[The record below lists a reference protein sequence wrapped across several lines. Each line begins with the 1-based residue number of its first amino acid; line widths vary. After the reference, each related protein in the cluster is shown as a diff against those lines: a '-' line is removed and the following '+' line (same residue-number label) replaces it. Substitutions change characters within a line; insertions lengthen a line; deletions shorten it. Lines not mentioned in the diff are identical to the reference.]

1 MKFIDDAI
9 KESEERMEEKTPDKL
24 TSDIDDELI
33 GIMKGV
39 KTNIFVVGAGG
50 AGNNTI
56 SRLNEMGIE
65 GATTIAVNTDAQD
78 LFYSQSGTK
87 ILLGRQTSKGLG
99 AGGEPS
105 VGEEC
110 AEESEDEIREEL
122 EGADMVF
129 VTCGLGGGTGT
140 GSAPIIAKIA
150 KKLGALTVV
159 VATLPFSAEGIR
171 RRENADQG
179 LEKLYEAADTVI
191 IIPNDKLLEVAPNL
205 PLNKAFMVSDE
216 ILGRAV
222 KGITELITK
231 KGLVSLDF
239 ADIRSIMSGSG
250 MAMIGMG
257 ESDSGD
263 RALESVHEALSSPLL
278 DIDISNATGALVN
291 ISGSSDL
298 TLHEAE
304 KIVQV
309 VADKLDPEANI
320 IWGTQIDEALQ
331 NTVRT
336 TVVVSGITDN
346 YSSDNAPD
354 VDYIDEGE
362 DSENTSDELDDFI
375 DGIF

>member
-9 KESEERMEEKTPDKL
+9 KESEQRMEEKAPEKL
-24 TSDIDDELI
+24 SSDIDEELI
-33 GIMKGV
+33 GIMQGV

-78 LFYSQSGTK
+78 LFYSQSGKK

-150 KKLGALTVV
+150 KKLGALTVA
-159 VATLPFSAEGIR
+159 VATMPFSAEGIK
-171 RRENADQG
+171 RRENAEEG
-179 LEKLYEAADTVI
+179 LAKLQEAADTVI

-320 IWGTQIDEALQ
+320 IWGTQIDESLQ
-331 NTVRT
+331 NIVRT
-336 TVVVSGITDN
+336 TVVVSGIKSAV
-346 YSSDNAPD
+346 SSSEASD
-354 VDYIDEGE
+354 DEYAE
-362 DSENTSDELDDFI
+362 ETAESSPANDQLDDFI

>member
-9 KESEERMEEKTPDKL
+9 KESEQRMEENTPTKL
-24 TSDIDDELI
+24 SSDIDDELTE
-33 GIMKGV
+33 IMKGV

-78 LFYSQSGTK
+78 LFYSQSAK
-87 ILLGRQTSKGLG
+87 KVLLGRQTSKGLG
-99 AGGEPS
+99 AGGDPS

-110 AEESEDEIREEL
+110 AEESEDEIRDEL
-122 EGADMVF
+122 EGSDMVF

-150 KKLGALTVV
+150 KKLGALTVA
-159 VATLPFSAEGIR
+159 VATMPFSAEGIK

-179 LEKLYEAADTVI
+179 LEKLQEAADTVI

-239 ADIRSIMSGSG
+239 ADIKSIMGGSG

-257 ESDSGD
+257 ESESGD

-291 ISGSSDL
+291 ITGSSDL

-320 IWGTQIDEALQ
+320 IWGTQIDESLQ
-331 NTVRT
+331 NVVRT
-336 TVVVSGITDN
+336 TVVVSGIQAN
-346 YSSDNAPD
+346 YSSDLSSDN
-354 VDYIDEGE
+354 DYNDDIRQADAA
-362 DSENTSDELDDFI
+362 SDQLDDFI

>member
-9 KESEERMEEKTPDKL
+9 KESEQRMEENTPDNIS
-24 TSDIDDELI
+24 SDIDEELI

-39 KTNIFVVGAGG
+39 KTNIYVVGAGG

-78 LFYSQSGTK
+78 LFYSQSAKK

-110 AEESEDEIREEL
+110 AEESEDEIRNEL

-150 KKLGALTVV
+150 KKLGALTVA
-159 VATLPFSAEGIR
+159 VATLPFSAEGIK
-171 RRENADQG
+171 RRENAEQG
-179 LEKLYEAADTVI
+179 LEKLQESADTVI

-320 IWGTQIDEALQ
+320 IWGTQIDESLQ
-331 NTVRT
+331 NVVRT
-336 TVVVSGITDN
+336 TVVVSGIKSN
-346 YSSDNAPD
+346 YSSNDTPD
-354 VDYIDEGE
+354 IEYADEE
-362 DSENTSDELDDFI
+362 PEADSNNDQLDDFI

>member
-1 MKFIDDAI
+1 M
-9 KESEERMEEKTPDKL
+9 
-24 TSDIDDELI
+24 
-33 GIMKGV
+33 
-39 KTNIFVVGAGG
+39 
-50 AGNNTI
+50 
-56 SRLNEMGIE
+56 
-65 GATTIAVNTDAQD
+65 
-78 LFYSQSGTK
+78 
-87 ILLGRQTSKGLG
+87 
-99 AGGEPS
+99 
-105 VGEEC
+105 
-110 AEESEDEIREEL
+110 
-122 EGADMVF
+122 
-129 VTCGLGGGTGT
+129 
-140 GSAPIIAKIA
+140 
-150 KKLGALTVV
+150 
-159 VATLPFSAEGIR
+159 PFSAEGIK
-171 RRENADQG
+171 RRENAEQG
-179 LEKLYEAADTVI
+179 LEKLHEAADTVI

-320 IWGTQIDEALQ
+320 IWGTQIDESLQ
-331 NTVRT
+331 NVVRT
-336 TVVVSGITDN
+336 TVVVSGIKSDSS
-346 YSSDNAPD
+346 SSDSPD
-354 VDYIDEGE
+354 IEYAEE
-362 DSENTSDELDDFI
+362 EPESESNNDQLDDFI

>member
-9 KESEERMEEKTPDKL
+9 KESEQRMEEKAPEKL
-24 TSDIDDELI
+24 SSDIDDDLI
-33 GIMKGV
+33 EIIKGV

-78 LFYSQSGTK
+78 LFYSQSAKK

-99 AGGEPS
+99 AGGEPA

-110 AEESEDEIREEL
+110 AEESEDEIRDAL

-140 GSAPIIAKIA
+140 GSAPIIAKLA
-150 KKLGALTVV
+150 KKLGALTVA
-159 VATLPFSAEGIR
+159 VATMPFSAEGIK
-171 RRENADQG
+171 RRENAEALQ
-179 LEKLYEAADTVI
+179 EAADTVI

-257 ESDSGD
+257 ESESGD

-320 IWGTQIDEALQ
+320 IWGTQIDESLQ
-331 NTVRT
+331 NVVRT
-336 TVVVSGITDN
+336 TVVVSGIKTN
-346 YSSDNAPD
+346 YGIEATPEIE
-354 VDYIDEGE
+354 YAEE
-362 DSENTSDELDDFI
+362 KTESESAGDQLDDFI

>member
-1 MKFIDDAI
+1 
-9 KESEERMEEKTPDKL
+9 MEEKQPEKIS
-24 TSDIDDELI
+24 SDIDEDLI
-33 GIMKGV
+33 NIIQGV

-78 LFYSQSGTK
+78 LFYCQSSKK

-110 AEESEDEIREEL
+110 AEESEDEIRDEL

-150 KKLGALTVV
+150 KKLGALTVA
-159 VATLPFSAEGIR
+159 VATMPFSAEGIK
-171 RRENADQG
+171 RRENAEQG
-179 LEKLYEAADTVI
+179 LEKLQEAADTVI
-191 IIPNDKLLEVAPNL
+191 VIPNDKLLEVAPNL

-320 IWGTQIDEALQ
+320 IWGTQIDESLQ
-331 NTVRT
+331 NMVRT
-336 TVVVSGITDN
+336 TVVVSGIKTGYDSDDEPN
-346 YSSDNAPD
+346 IDYSDD
-354 VDYIDEGE
+354 VQE
-362 DSENTSDELDDFI
+362 SEPANDQLDDFI

>member
-9 KESEERMEEKTPDKL
+9 KESEQRMEEKAPETIS
-24 TSDIDDELI
+24 SDIDEELI

-78 LFYSQSGTK
+78 LFYSQSAQK

-110 AEESEDEIREEL
+110 AEESEDEIREAL

-150 KKLGALTVV
+150 KKLGALTVA
-159 VATLPFSAEGIR
+159 VATMPFSAEGIK
-171 RRENADQG
+171 RRENAEEG
-179 LEKLYEAADTVI
+179 LEKLQDAADTVI

-320 IWGTQIDEALQ
+320 IWGTQIDESLQ
-331 NTVRT
+331 NIVRT
-336 TVVVSGITDN
+336 TVVVSGISTP
-346 YSSDNAPD
+346 SGSVEPSD
-354 VDYIDEGE
+354 VDYDDDTVGS
-362 DSENTSDELDDFI
+362 DPTSDQLDDFI